1 MPAPIVTRRLPLLLG
16 FLIAVGPVSTDM
28 YLAAFPAIARDFHNL
43 GAPQISLAAYFV
55 GLAIGQMTLG
65 ALSDRLGRRRPLLV
79 GLVIYTLA
87 SLGCAVCWSVSSFA
101 VFRFLT
107 ALGASAGV
115 VIPRAMV
122 RDLADGPAAAKLF
135 SKLMLVMGAAPILA
149 PMLGSLSMTLASWR
163 LIFVLASIYGVL
175 AVVLV
180 WHYLPETLPLERRTE
195 LGPGAVAMRYVEIF
209 KERHFISHAL
219 VLTSTAAALFGF
231 LSGSPQI
238 FVGLYGWS
246 PAGYAALFGVSSIAY
261 IGFNQLNPILV
272 SRYGIAPV
280 ITVAVNV
287 LLVST
292 TLLVLLAWHPLGPFP
307 IMAALLVGE
316 LGFGLAMPSAMVG
329 ALSHHQAHAGS
340 ASALMGTL
348 QYSGGALSALA
359 IGAWAENSETPMAV
373 VMLVCAGLAVL
384 AASLRPRVIL
394 VAAETWNGRCECCW
408 DPSLYQIDF
417 EPCSACNAGAIRR
430 GADGGLAGDTGVDPA
445 RG

>member
-1 MPAPIVTRRLPLLLG
+1 MPSPIVTRRLPVLLG

-28 YLAAFPAIARDFHNL
+28 YLPAFPAIARQFHDL
-43 GAPQISLAAYFV
+43 GAPQISLAAYFI
-55 GLAIGQMTLG
+55 GLAIGQMTMG
-65 ALSDRLGRRRPLLV
+65 ALSDRVGRRRPLLT
-79 GLVIYTLA
+79 GLAIYTVA
-87 SLGCAVCWSVSSFA
+87 SLGCAVCWSASSFA
-101 VFRFLT
+101 VFRFLA

-135 SKLMLVMGAAPILA
+135 SKLMLVMGVAPIVA

-163 LIFVLASIYGVL
+163 FIFVIASVYGAL
-175 AVVLV
+175 AVVLI

-209 KERHFISHAL
+209 LERHFITHAL
-219 VLTSTAAALFGF
+219 VLTSSAAALFAF
-231 LSGSPQI
+231 LAGSPQI

-246 PAGYAALFGVSSIAY
+246 TAEYAALFAFTASAY

-280 ITVAVNV
+280 ITVASNV
-287 LLVST
+287 LLGST
-292 TLLVLLAWHPLGPFP
+292 MLLVLLAWHPFGPFA
-307 IMAALLVGE
+307 IIAVLLVAE
-316 LGFGLAMPSAMVG
+316 FGFGLAMPSSMVG
-329 ALSHHQAHAGS
+329 ALSRHQAHAGS

-348 QYSGGALSALA
+348 QYGGGALAALA

-373 VMLVCAGLAVL
+373 VMLGCATLAVL

-394 VAAETWNGRCECCW
+394 VRAETK
-408 DPSLYQIDF
+408 
-417 EPCSACNAGAIRR
+417 NA
-430 GADGGLAGDTGVDPA
+430 
-445 RG
+445 

>member
-1 MPAPIVTRRLPLLLG
+1 MPSPIVTRRLPLLLG

-28 YLAAFPAIARDFHNL
+28 YLPAFPAIARHFHDL
-43 GAPQISLAAYFV
+43 GAPQISLAAYFI
-55 GLAIGQMTLG
+55 GLAIGQMTMG
-65 ALSDRLGRRRPLLV
+65 ALSDRVGRRRPLLI
-79 GLVIYTLA
+79 GLAIYTFA

-101 VFRFLT
+101 VFRFLA

-135 SKLMLVMGAAPILA
+135 SKLMLVMGVAPIVA

-163 LIFVLASIYGVL
+163 FVFVFASVYGVL
-175 AVVLV
+175 AVALI
-180 WHYLPETLPLERRTE
+180 WHYLPETLPLERRTA

-209 KERHFISHAL
+209 MERSFITHAM
-219 VLTSTAAALFGF
+219 VLTGSAAALFAF

-246 PAGYAALFGVSSIAY
+246 TMAYAALFGVTAIAY

-280 ITVAVNV
+280 ISVASNV
-287 LLVST
+287 LLFCTMVQ
-292 TLLVLLAWHPLGPFP
+292 VLLAWHPFGPFA
-307 IMAALLVGE
+307 IIAVLVLGE
-316 LGFGLAMPSAMVG
+316 LGFGLAMPSSMVG

-348 QYSGGALSALA
+348 QYGGGALSALA
-359 IGAWAENSETPMAV
+359 IGAWAENSATPMAV
-373 VMLVCAGLAVL
+373 VMLVCAGFAVL

-394 VAAETWNGRCECCW
+394 VRAETK
-408 DPSLYQIDF
+408 
-417 EPCSACNAGAIRR
+417 NA
-430 GADGGLAGDTGVDPA
+430 
-445 RG
+445 